1 MITYIYSP
9 CGTSLLTNQADPE
22 ARRLIGTYANS
33 KREEIPEEA
42 VSRLETLIKSA
53 RSSLADASIQNVAR
67 LSAELNAIVK
77 FYGGRFNQSDVHY
90 LISSDT
96 WLGNETAHLIQS
108 WLEIQGFKTVQIH
121 SIQDLRTD
129 HLESFQMALSEF
141 VRWCEVNIKPLRE
154 SQSHIVF
161 NLTGGFKSVQ
171 GFLQTLAIFY
181 ADEAIYV
188 FESGDELLRIPR
200 LPVRMVPDE
209 IIRENLTVFRRLAL
223 NLPVDEA
230 DVKPLPESL
239 RIGLEFDG
247 TIQWALS
254 PWGEL
259 VWNQVKKDLYGESFH
274 PSVSDK
280 IVYGNNFLK
289 SIGNQPTDRLYNLN
303 SRIDDLAIYLE
314 GGAKNLTS
322 LDLKELK
329 GNPIPGSTHQMDAWS
344 DRAANRIYLHFENG
358 KAILDKLDRK
368 IANM

>member
-108 WLEIQGFKTVQIH
+108 WLENQGFKIVQILP
-121 SIQDLRTD
+121 IQDLRTD

-171 GFLQTLAIFY
+171 GFLQTLAMFY

-223 NLPVDEA
+223 NLPVESDEI
-230 DVKPLPESL
+230 KSLPSSL
-239 RIGLEFDG
+239 WMSMEIDG
-247 TIQWALS
+247 VQEWSLS
-254 PWGEL
+254 TWGEL
-259 VWNQVKKDLYGESFH
+259 VWGRVIDELYREKLHPAPSNRIIYTDTFKKTVL
-274 PSVSDK
+274 
-280 IVYGNNFLK
+280 NL
-289 SIGNQPTDRLYNLN
+289 PTDRTKIIND
-303 SRIDDLAIYLE
+303 RMDDLALFLE
-314 GGAKNLTS
+314 SGINRKRF
-322 LDLKELK
+322 DFKELK
-329 GNPIPGSTHQMDAWS
+329 GNPVAGSTHEIDAWS
-344 DRAANRIYLHFENG
+344 DRAANRIFCHYEGDN
-358 KAILDKLDRK
+358 IVLDRLGPHL
-368 IANM
+368 